1 MRALPLVSLVVS
13 LLVSRPVAAADPA
26 AAASLHNIRPRDPDG
41 ELLLRFGGERSPT
54 FRAIVHELERSRV
67 IVYVDVRQDAAHPVG
82 GALHFIGAAGGLR
95 WVRARVDCGTANRIR
110 AFEDIV
116 RLTAI
121 LGHELRHALE
131 AAEAPSLESLD
142 EFARYYRRIGVDDR
156 HLLDT
161 LAARATG
168 ASIESELRGG
178 TGTRAD

>member
-13 LLVSRPVAAADPA
+13 LLVSRPVAAAGPA
-26 AAASLHNIRPRDPDG
+26 AAPSLDNIRPRDAAG
-41 ELLLRFGGERSPT
+41 ELLLRFGAQRSPT
-54 FRAIVHELERSRV
+54 FRGIVRELEHSHV
-67 IVYVDVRQDAAHPVG
+67 IVYVEVRQDAAHPVG
-82 GALHFIGAAGGLR
+82 GALHFIGAAGGVR
-95 WVRARVDCGTANRIR
+95 WVRARVDSGTANRAR

-131 AAEAPSLESLD
+131 ADAAPSLDTLADFE
-142 EFARYYRRIGVDDR
+142 RYYRRIGVDDR

-168 ASIESELRGG
+168 ATVESERRGA
-178 TGTRAD
+178 TVVRAD

>member
-26 AAASLHNIRPRDPDG
+26 AAPSLDNIRPRDAAS
-41 ELLLRFGGERSPT
+41 ELLLRFGVQRSAT
-54 FRAIVHELERSRV
+54 FRAVVRALEQSRV
-67 IVYVDVRQDAAHPVG
+67 IVYVEMREDAAHPVG
-82 GALHFIGAAGGLR
+82 GALHFIGAAGGVR
-95 WVRARVDCGTANRIR
+95 WVRARVDSGTANRAR
-110 AFEDIV
+110 AHEDVV

-131 AAEAPSLESLD
+131 AAEAPSLDSLA
-142 EFARYYRRIGVDDR
+142 EFERYYRRIGVDDR

-168 ASIESELRGG
+168 ATVESELRGA
-178 TGTRAD
+178 TVARAD